1 MSGDITSSMSG
12 KEVKRFQQIRD
23 QGGNLGSKNQ
33 QNVVRTIRGTYMA
46 SLVTSNEDIFENK
59 VKNVSANQRAGDYFE
74 LL

>member
-46 SLVTSNEDIFENK
+46 SLVTSNEVILENK
-59 VKNVSANQRAGDYFE
+59 VKNVSGNQRAGHYFRF
-74 LL
+74 

>member
-1 MSGDITSSMSG
+1 
-12 KEVKRFQQIRD
+12 
-23 QGGNLGSKNQ
+23 
-33 QNVVRTIRGTYMA
+33 MA

>member
-46 SLVTSNEDIFENK
+46 SLVTSNEVILEN
-59 VKNVSANQRAGDYFE
+59 
-74 LL
+74 LLTCNCH